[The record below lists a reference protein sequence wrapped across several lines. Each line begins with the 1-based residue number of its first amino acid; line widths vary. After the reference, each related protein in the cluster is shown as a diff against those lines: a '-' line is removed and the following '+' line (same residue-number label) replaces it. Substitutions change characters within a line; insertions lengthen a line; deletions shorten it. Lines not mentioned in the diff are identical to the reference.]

1 MNNGVAYLKNGDI
14 VGGTYQVRE
23 LVKEGS
29 TGVIYKCRDRQ
40 RSREIALKRFFPD
53 KLIPEIAEK
62 AFNESRLNIRSNYAV
77 TAEKTFLENGI
88 INLVMPFV
96 NGESLEDVLAGGV
109 KIEERKA
116 VYIARCITR
125 ACIDIHSAGILSSDI
140 KSGNVMIISDDSAR
154 LIDFSCFEIIGK
166 KASASKGSKPYAAPE
181 LLRHDYLTEATDIY
195 SIGIVFFEMLVGS
208 SIFAN
213 ESAHWEENALMGY
226 KPDISVVCKY
236 FPAAAKIIDKAIELN
251 PKDRYQNATEL
262 FSHLSS
268 YQDLLSGNTK
278 GKNLV
283 LVYGNGNELW
293 MKPGQAVLGRSNID
307 RSNCYVSERHLEIK
321 FDGNR
326 VKVRDAGS
334 TNGTR
339 INGYKLDGKWV
350 EVRNADIISMAD
362 VNLRVCLS

>member
-14 VGGTYQVRE
+14 VGGIYQVKE

-40 RSREIALKRFFPD
+40 RNREAAVKRFFPD

-62 AFNESRLNIRSNYAV
+62 AFAESKLNIRSDYAV

-96 NGESLEDVLAGGV
+96 DGESLEDVLAGGV
-109 KIEERKA
+109 KIEEKKA
-116 VYIARCITR
+116 VYITRCITR
-125 ACIDIHSAGILSSDI
+125 ACVDLHSIGILSSDI
-140 KSGNVMIISDDSAR
+140 KSGNVMVLRDDSAR
-154 LIDFSCFEIIGK
+154 LIDFSCFEVTGK
-166 KASASKGSKPYAAPE
+166 RASASRGSKPYAAPE
-181 LLRHDYLTEATDIY
+181 LLRHDYLSEATDIY
-195 SIGIVFFEMLVGS
+195 SIGVVFFEMLVGS
-208 SIFAN
+208 SVFAN

-226 KPDISVVCKY
+226 KPDISVVSRLY
-236 FPAAAKIIDKAIELN
+236 PTAGRIIDRAIELN
-251 PKDRYQNATEL
+251 PKDRYQSATEL
-262 FSHLSS
+262 FNHLSS

-278 GKNLV
+278 GKNLI

-293 MKPGQAVLGRSNID
+293 MKPGRAVIGRNNID
-307 RSNCYVSERHLEIK
+307 RANCYVSERHLEIE
-321 FDGNR
+321 FDGRR
-326 VKVRDAGS
+326 VKIRDAGS

-350 EVRNADIISMAD
+350 EVRNADVVSMAD
-362 VNLRVCLS
+362 VNLKVCLS